1 MLTLGQAAKETDT
14 AKSVISRAIK
24 TGRISANRKAN
35 GTYEIDPA
43 ELFRVYPRNSGDNPQ
58 VEQLATPQE
67 HHEER
72 REIGVLRELIDEIKN
87 ERDNLRSE
95 RDLLLSVIKEQA
107 AAVKQLTYQPA
118 QQTPAQATAKPPA
131 VRAWLL
137 WLFGVVAIAAIIF
150 QSLAILWLK

>member
-107 AAVKQLTYQPA
+107 AAVKQLTYQ
-118 QQTPAQATAKPPA
+118 AQATAKPPA